1 MKTISY
7 LESNNMFFAPVDE
20 IIEALNNEEGINGL
34 SYVELLQMIA
44 ANEELAYYVENF
56 DEAVIFTK

>member
-44 ANEELAYYVENF
+44 ANEKLAYYVENF

>member
-34 SYVELLQMIA
+34 SYDQLLQLVA
-44 ANEELAYYVENF
+44 TNEKLAYYVENF

>member
-1 MKTISY
+1 
-7 LESNNMFFAPVDE
+7 MFFAPVDE

-34 SYVELLQMIA
+34 SYVELLGMVA
-44 ANEELAYYVENF
+44 ANEELSYYVENF

>member
-1 MKTISY
+1 
-7 LESNNMFFAPVDE
+7 MFFAPVDE

-34 SYVELLQMIA
+34 SYDQLLQLVA
-44 ANEELAYYVENF
+44 ANEKLAYYVENF